1 MLYTVIGLGDV
12 FAGEEIKLYNTC
24 LGNSWLTVREYAG
37 VKSVERLVSTNP
49 YDYLNPYFL
58 PGRDFDK
65 KSIDVYMKLTGK
77 ESFSNGKQL
86 EFKQKKQH
94 GIQKEEI
101 NSSDA
106 EV

>member
-12 FAGEEIKLYNTC
+12 FAGEKVRFYDTRM
-24 LGNSWLTVREYAG
+24 GNSWLTVREYAN

-58 PGRDFDK
+58 PGRDFDR
-65 KSIDVYMKLTGK
+65 KSIDIYMKSTGK

-86 EFKQKKQH
+86 KFKQKKQH
-94 GIQKEEI
+94 VIKEEI
-101 NSSDA
+101 DCTGA
-106 EV
+106 EI

>member
-1 MLYTVIGLGDV
+1 MLYTVVGLGDV
-12 FAGEEIKLYNTC
+12 FTGEEAKFYDTRM
-24 LGNSWLTVREYAG
+24 GNSWITVREYEN

-58 PGRDFDK
+58 PGRDFDR

-86 EFKQKKQH
+86 KFKQKKRH
-94 GIQKEEI
+94 VNKEEI
-101 NSSDA
+101 NGAGA